1 MLSEQRKQQLLIVRP
16 TLIGPHQSKIT
27 MTFKLLA
34 LALLFVAIQVPNHLF
49 AQSRK
54 PATVAEISTYMA
66 PDREQVLYAGAK
78 SEGVVNWYTSLA
90 GDSYKALSRVF
101 EAKYPGLRVEAL
113 RNGGSEL
120 VTRMAEETKARR
132 PNFDALETTYDFMM
146 VSRANN
152 LTRPYNSPVLAT
164 YSSEAK
170 EKADAGL
177 TFWTIFR
184 ESYMGFG
191 YSKDQIAAAA
201 APKGFDGL
209 LNPQLKG
216 KFGITLNESSAR
228 MIGAMIKIKGES
240 FVKKLKTQDIR
251 IYTVS
256 SAALVDLMASGEL
269 GASFHIYRNHAMV
282 SAERGSPVAWVPM
295 ELVPTN
301 SGCVALS
308 AQPPHPYAAT
318 LFVDFLLGIEARK
331 VLEKFQYGHPTNVV
345 PFKRWHPGFGRT
357 VEQFEK
363 DSDKWEKLAKEITQ
377 R

>member
-34 LALLFVAIQVPNHLF
+34 LALLFITIYFPNRLF
-49 AQSRK
+49 AQPRK
-54 PATVAEISTYMA
+54 PATVTEISTYMA

-78 SEGVVNWYTSLA
+78 SEAVVNWYTSLA
-90 GDSYKALSRVF
+90 GDSYKALSRAF
-101 EAKYPGLRVEAL
+101 EAKYPGVRVEAL

-164 YSSEAK
+164 YPSEAK

-201 APKGFDGL
+201 VPKSFDGL

-216 KFGITLNESSAR
+216 KLGITLNESSAR

-240 FVKKLKTQDIR
+240 FVKKLKAQDIR
-251 IYTVS
+251 IFTVS

-282 SAERGSPVAWVPM
+282 SAERGSPAAWVPM

-308 AQPPHPYAAT
+308 AQPPHPHAAM
-318 LFVDFLLGIEARK
+318 LFVDFLLGAEARK
-331 VLEKFQYGHPTNVV
+331 VLEKFQYGHPTNIV